1 MKLARVV
8 LFRNTE
14 PEACRV
20 FNRSVSGRQRTRLLD
35 GPAEPGSLGAVAVQ
49 LHPHQLRPRGGG
61 GNIGAVHPPA
71 ESRLAFE

>member
-8 LFRNTE
+8 FFGNTE

-20 FNRSVSGRQRTRLLD
+20 FNRDVSRQQSARLLD

-49 LHPHQLRPRGGG
+49 LHPHQLRPRGSV